1 MEGAVA
7 QAILD
12 EAIAA
17 QTLTASTEPLTR
29 EMIERSLKRKEVDGQ

>member
-17 QTLTASTEPLTR
+17 QTLTASAEPLTR
-29 EMIERSLKRKEVDGQ
+29 EMIERSLKRKEAAE